1 MAKEIVMEEFHLTIY
16 APSTLAEAAYAAI
29 RRALDR
35 SGFRAEL
42 GRAARAVLQRHP
54 PLRQARVTLSR

>member
-42 GRAARAVLQRHP
+42 TRAARKVFRRHS
-54 PLRQARVTLSR
+54 PLRKVRIALTR